1 MTILA
6 LEIKDLKKN
15 YGARKALKGISFQIF
30 KGELFSLLGPNGA
43 GKTTTLRI
51 ISGLTTPT
59 SGNIYIFGKDLFEDE
74 LWAKRRIGL
83 VPQQINL
90 DLELT
95 VEENLFIH
103 GLLFKMSLKEIK
115 EKIEELLEMADL
127 SERRESK
134 VKELSGGLRRRL
146 LIVRALMHSPELL
159 LLDEPT
165 VGLDPHI
172 RRKIWSFIK
181 NIQAK
186 GTTILLT
193 THYMEEAETLSDR
206 VAFINKG
213 EIVAIDT
220 PSNFIKKLGNYAID
234 IFSDNG
240 INTQFFQTKEEAE
253 ETFLRLSQ
261 KYNYVSF
268 RKITLEDVFIKLT
281 GERV

>member
-1 MTILA
+1 
-6 LEIKDLKKN
+6 
-15 YGARKALKGISFQIF
+15 
-30 KGELFSLLGPNGA
+30 
-43 GKTTTLRI
+43 
-51 ISGLTTPT
+51 
-59 SGNIYIFGKDLFEDE
+59 
-74 LWAKRRIGL
+74 
-83 VPQQINL
+83 
-90 DLELT
+90 
-95 VEENLFIH
+95 
-103 GLLFKMSLKEIK
+103 
-115 EKIEELLEMADL
+115 
-127 SERRESK
+127 
-134 VKELSGGLRRRL
+134 
-146 LIVRALMHSPELL
+146 MHSPELL

-181 NIQAK
+181 SIQAK

-234 IFSDNG
+234 IFTDNG

-253 ETFLRLSQ
+253 ETFLKLSQ

>member
-127 SERRESK
+127 SERRKSK

>member
-6 LEIKDLKKN
+6 LEIKDLRKN
-15 YGARKALKGISFQIF
+15 YGDRKALKGISFQIF

-127 SERRESK
+127 SERRKSK

-181 NIQAK
+181 SIQAK

-234 IFSDNG
+234 IFTDNG

-253 ETFLRLSQ
+253 ETFLKLSQ

>member
-1 MTILA
+1 
-6 LEIKDLKKN
+6 
-15 YGARKALKGISFQIF
+15 
-30 KGELFSLLGPNGA
+30 
-43 GKTTTLRI
+43 
-51 ISGLTTPT
+51 
-59 SGNIYIFGKDLFEDE
+59 
-74 LWAKRRIGL
+74 
-83 VPQQINL
+83 
-90 DLELT
+90 
-95 VEENLFIH
+95 
-103 GLLFKMSLKEIK
+103 
-115 EKIEELLEMADL
+115 
-127 SERRESK
+127 
-134 VKELSGGLRRRL
+134 
-146 LIVRALMHSPELL
+146 MHSPELL

>member
-74 LWAKRRIGL
+74 LWAKKRIGL

-127 SERRESK
+127 SERRKSK

>member
-74 LWAKRRIGL
+74 LWAKKRIGL

-253 ETFLRLSQ
+253 ETFLKLSQ